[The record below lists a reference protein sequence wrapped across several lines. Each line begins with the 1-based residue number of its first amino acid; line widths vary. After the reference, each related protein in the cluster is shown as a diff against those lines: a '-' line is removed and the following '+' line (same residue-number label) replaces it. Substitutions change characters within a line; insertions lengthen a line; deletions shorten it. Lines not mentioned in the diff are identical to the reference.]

1 MEEKQ
6 RKKKEAKSKVLIKDS
21 SLDPYYIEVD
31 ESSYTVCKIGTTVTE
46 GYYSSMVAALEK
58 VSRSLLTIR
67 NTGVELDLK
76 SYKLE
81 LKKINDSIAIAL
93 NYDPTTSTSR

>member
-1 MEEKQ
+1 MEE
-6 RKKKEAKSKVLIKDS
+6 RKKKEAKKKVVIRDI

-31 ESSYTVCKIGTTVTE
+31 ENSYTVCKVGTSITE
-46 GYYSSMVAALEK
+46 GYYSSMIAALEK
-58 VSRSLLTIR
+58 ISKSLLAVR